1 MAGDPVGTTRAAPPL
16 TPGAAGGAPAR
27 AATPRVRSLRP
38 RTVAVRAGMYLIAVV
53 LAGFSVFPL
62 VWMAITSIK
71 PRSDILT
78 AEPVF
83 WPSEPVWS
91 RYADVIERG
100 FGTALVNSLVVTLS
114 TVAVGLLVAI
124 LAGYAL
130 ARFDLPFKR
139 YLLMVVLATQM
150 FPLVVLIIPL
160 FIVMRQLDL
169 LGTYTGLVISYLSF
183 TTPLAVWILR
193 GFFQS
198 IPADLEAAA
207 LVDGCTRFG
216 AIRRVVLPLAGPGVA
231 ACSIFTFI
239 SAWNEFLMALTFIQD
254 DNRYTLPVALTSFA
268 GRAATD
274 YGAIMAFSVLFTIPV
289 VIFFLSVHRRLTGG
303 MIAGAVKG

>member
-1 MAGDPVGTTRAAPPL
+1 MAGDPVGTTRAAPS
-16 TPGAAGGAPAR
+16 
-27 AATPRVRSLRP
+27 RVRSLRP

-91 RYADVIERG
+91 RYVDVIERG

-268 GRAATD
+268 GRAATN

-289 VIFFLSVHRRLTGG
+289 VIFFLTVHRRLTGG